1 MLKFRIYALTI
12 WHIVWYSSFPMS
24 FLVLFYY
31 SYKKENQ
38 NDYIRAVRTW
48 NVSVCVCSLK
58 FCNCTYGNYLSRFN
72 SCKIYLLLRDDEA
85 DDDIENK

>member
-31 SYKKENQ
+31 FYKKENQ

-48 NVSVCVCSLK
+48 NVCVCVL
-58 FCNCTYGNYLSRFN
+58 
-72 SCKIYLLLRDDEA
+72 
-85 DDDIENK
+85 

>member
-31 SYKKENQ
+31 IYKNENQ
-38 NDYIRAVRTW
+38 NNYIRAVRTW
-48 NVSVCVCSLK
+48 NMSVCVLYITVNVPTEIICHVSIPAK
-58 FCNCTYGNYLSRFN
+58 YIFC
-72 SCKIYLLLRDDEA
+72 
-85 DDDIENK
+85 